1 MKGSF
6 SIDSLL
12 SKKAEKHPQPPS
24 PSPEVSNVSP
34 KSASSTVSPRTSSG
48 CCSHPSTPSPE
59 LRLSPE
65 AYVQNKHH
73 VFKNNLIPRPGLL
86 NVHQQAMLQSN
97 PAALQGLLQA
107 QYLNALNGQHSQSS
121 LHNSLQGHGHLAPH
135 LQNSSAFHAPAD
147 HAYKMAAHLHAAQ
160 SGSPVQPYMGD
171 WMSRG
176 GMLMSRM
183 MDYTAQAQNSLMGK
197 TRRPRTAFTSQ
208 QLLELERQF
217 KMNKYLSRPKRFE
230 VATTLMLTETQVKIW
245 FQNRRM
251 KWKRSKKNFTSKPQ
265 NGQTNSSMADGN
277 QNEAGNDFHND
288 VDIGDDEDDSDID
301 ISDDQDID
309 IEQKSDNEDI
319 GVRDEE
325 VKDSQ
330 NGCGTLDL
338 SMKRFALPG
347 HMQISNFSV
356 ESKLLSAT
364 SVL

>member
-12 SKKAEKHPQPPS
+12 SKKTEVQLHS
-24 PSPEVSNVSP
+24 PTATTGVSTGSPTSP
-34 KSASSTVSPRTSSG
+34 TSAMSPRISSG
-48 CCSHPSTPSPE
+48 CCSQPSTPSPE

-65 AYVQNKHH
+65 TYVQNKHH
-73 VFKNNLIPRPGLL
+73 VLKNDFIPRPGLL
-86 NVHQQAMLQSN
+86 NMHQQAMLQTN
-97 PAALQGLLQA
+97 PVALQGFLQA
-107 QYLNALNGQHSQSS
+107 QYLNALNGQHSQ
-121 LHNSLQGHGHLAPH
+121 NSLQGHGHIAPH
-135 LQNSSAFHAPAD
+135 LQNNSAFHAPAD
-147 HAYKMAAHLHAAQ
+147 HAYKMAAHLHAAHGQ
-160 SGSPVQPYMGD
+160 SGSSVQPYIGD

-251 KWKRSKKNFTSKPQ
+251 KWKRSKKNFTSKTQ
-265 NGQTNSSMADGN
+265 NGQSNPSTNDGT
-277 QNEAGNDFHND
+277 QNEATNDFQSE
-288 VDIGDDEDDSDID
+288 VDIVDEEDDSDID
-301 ISDDQDID
+301 ISDEQDID

-319 GVRDEE
+319 GVREEE
-325 VKDSQ
+325 VKDAQ
-330 NGCGTLDL
+330 NGCATLDL
-338 SMKRFALPG
+338 SMKRFALQG

-356 ESKLLSAT
+356 ENKLLSAA
-364 SVL
+364 SIL